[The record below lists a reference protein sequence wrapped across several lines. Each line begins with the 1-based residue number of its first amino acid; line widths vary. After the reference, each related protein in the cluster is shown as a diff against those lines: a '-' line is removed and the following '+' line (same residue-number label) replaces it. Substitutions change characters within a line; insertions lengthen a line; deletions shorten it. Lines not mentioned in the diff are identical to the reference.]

1 MTLTALRH
9 DWTLDEVR
17 ALFTQPFNDLIFQ
30 AQGVQEPT
38 STL

>member
-1 MTLTALRH
+1 MSANASLRH

-30 AQGVQEPT
+30 A
-38 STL
+38 